1 MTKTTQS
8 ALRRE
13 RTMRGWSLQRV
24 ADLTGISQSDL
35 SRLER
40 GGLPAFPGWR
50 KRLARAFR
58 ADERELFPEV
68 TK

>member
-1 MTKTTQS
+1 
-8 ALRRE
+8 
-13 RTMRGWSLQRV
+13 MRGWSLQRV